1 MSAMASRPPAGSTPA
16 RRFTDGPRA
25 STTVIPAGVSVQ
37 GELSCDESLE
47 VDGRIQGPV
56 NVVGLC
62 HVRSNAWVVGEVNAG
77 DAVIEGE
84 LEGPL
89 KARGKVELR
98 ATARVRG
105 DIEAASVALAD
116 GCYFEGHIHM
126 EGGPRVQPRS
136 FHEKRAPTKG

>member
-1 MSAMASRPPAGSTPA
+1 MMTSPPPSEATPT
-16 RRFTDGPRA
+16 RRFTDLVGEN
-25 STTVIPAGVSVQ
+25 TTVIPTGFSVQ
-37 GELSCDESLE
+37 GELSCDSLE
-47 VDGRIQGPV
+47 VDGRIRGPV
-56 NVVGLC
+56 DVAGLC
-62 HVRSNAWVVGEVNAG
+62 HVRPNAWVVGEVTVG

-105 DIEAASVALAD
+105 DIEAASVAMAD

-126 EGGPRVQPRS
+126 EGGPRVQPKS
-136 FHEKRAPTKG
+136 FHEKRAPTRS

>member
-1 MSAMASRPPAGSTPA
+1 MTSRPPSESTPA
-16 RRFTDGPRA
+16 RRFTDLTPT

-37 GELSCDESLE
+37 GELSCGDGLE

-56 NVVGLC
+56 EVAGLC
-62 HVRSNAWVVGEVNAG
+62 HVRPNAWVVGEVNAG

-84 LEGPL
+84 LDGPL
-89 KARGKVELR
+89 RARGKVELR

-105 DIEAASVALAD
+105 DIVAASVALAD

-126 EGGPRVQPRS
+126 EGGPQVQPRS
-136 FHEKRAPTKG
+136 FHEKRAPAKS